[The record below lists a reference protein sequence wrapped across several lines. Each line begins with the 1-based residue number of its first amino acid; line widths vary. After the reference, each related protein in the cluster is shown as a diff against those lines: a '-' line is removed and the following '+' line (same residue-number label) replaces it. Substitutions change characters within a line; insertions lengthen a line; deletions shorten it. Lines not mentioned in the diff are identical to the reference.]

1 MDRNSNVVSIEGF
14 EEAEYFRGG
23 YAIVKKDGLYGAVGK
38 DLQLSIP
45 IKYDKI
51 EYIPTT
57 GDFLVQS
64 NKKYGIVSS
73 EGSTKVSISYDSIEL
88 MDRDKNMYLV
98 KRDGKYGVIDINEN
112 VED

>member
-1 MDRNSNVVSIEGF
+1 MLET
-14 EEAEYFRGG
+14 
-23 YAIVKKDGLYGAVGK
+23 
-38 DLQLSIP
+38 
-45 IKYDKI
+45 KYDKI

-112 VED
+112 VKISIDYDEIGMDISNFEKMKLRVNTY